1 MSKNKDTAAGDDDE
15 TGATEP
21 TAEPTAEQRLWRALR
36 GRRLND
42 RKFRRGHE
50 VGGFRVDF
58 ACIES
63 GVAIDIVAAETPKL
77 TAEKGRAMKAAKM
90 RLLRIPEADVLG
102 KFEKTLQML
111 WRETEETVKRPPP
124 KK

>member
-1 MSKNKDTAAGDDDE
+1 MPEHDTNNAAPL
-15 TGATEP
+15 TG
-21 TAEPTAEQRLWRALR
+21 EQRLWRALR

-50 VGGFRVDF
+50 VGAFKVDF

-63 GVAIDIVAAETPKL
+63 GLAIDIVGADTPKL
-77 TAEKGRAMKAAKM
+77 TAEKGRALKAAKL
-90 RLLRIPEADVLG
+90 RLLRIPEEDLL
-102 KFEKTLQML
+102 KRFEKTLQYL
-111 WRETEETVKRPPP
+111 WRESEQTVKRPPP